1 VSGRG
6 HHQAL
11 TGSLIL
17 QFGTR
22 AQERSGFLFIS
33 YAIPLDESRRL
44 GHPTLQAAGAISE
57 WRSRR
62 FNHVVVDTIVIH
74 DDGISAELVA
84 AGMSLPTSLARSA
97 LRARAK
103 ARPSRPAARGQ
114 PRVFEVFCEVAPR
127 AQRFW
132 EVCSF
137 VEKESFESFPLR

>member
-1 VSGRG
+1 LSFSSGRAPKNDP
-6 HHQAL
+6 AL
-11 TGSLIL
+11 
-17 QFGTR
+17 F
-22 AQERSGFLFIS
+22 FS
-33 YAIPLDESRRL
+33 YATPLDESRRL
-44 GHPTLQAAGAISE
+44 GHPTLQAAGAINE

-62 FNHVVVDTIVIH
+62 FNHVAVDTIVIH
-74 DDGISAELVA
+74 GDGISAELVA

-103 ARPSRPAARGQ
+103 ARPSRPAAGGQ
-114 PRVFEVFCEVAPR
+114 PPVFEVFCEVAPR